1 MGAYRN
7 LKEAAR
13 KHGKVAAAAASSNEP
28 PPPPPPGERLLRCK
42 CCNAEFDCSNA
53 LREHEKFL
61 EEEMEEECRNS
72 STLPQNE
79 SIQRQLGQETS
90 NSSILSQAAQNI
102 IMHQF
107 QSLMA
112 QGISGSSHQPLV
124 SCSAVPVTVQG
135 LPSSS
140 SQPNGNF
147 GQESS
152 SSRRPQNESLERPHF
167 NVNERQFG
175 QERSNSSILPQTQ
188 NIDMHPQFQSLM
200 AQGSTGPSHQPLVSS
215 IRPQIASIGSAASH
229 QHHSSYQPL
238 VSSSVTSSSRSHP
251 SLCYEG
257 SSGQESNSLVRPQN
271 ASIERRSDKRKF
283 GQESTSSSIRERSPA
298 DSNVKRLKP
307 SCDERK
313 FDQSSSSS
321 VIVPQNTITEVEGPQ
336 QISSSSTP
344 VNGAQEEEKF
354 DLNLKP

>member
-1 MGAYRN
+1 
-7 LKEAAR
+7 
-13 KHGKVAAAAASSNEP
+13 
-28 PPPPPPGERLLRCK
+28 
-42 CCNAEFDCSNA
+42 
-53 LREHEKFL
+53 
-61 EEEMEEECRNS
+61 MEEECRNS

-238 VSSSVTSSSRSHP
+238 VASSVTSSSRSHP

-271 ASIERRSDKRKF
+271 ASIERCDKRKF
-283 GQESTSSSIRERSPA
+283 NQESSSSSIRDKRHA
-298 DSNVKRLKP
+298 DLNVKRLKP
-307 SCDERK
+307 LSDDRK
-313 FDQSSSSS
+313 FVQERSSSSMR
-321 VIVPQNTITEVEGPQ
+321 P
-336 QISSSSTP
+336 
-344 VNGAQEEEKF
+344 
-354 DLNLKP
+354 